1 MPEINAIVRTPHGF
15 LENCFLERFGV
26 FSGEFTVGDDRVEL
40 LRGER
45 VIDFERANA
54 VVEPEVRISAFHFI
68 VETGKEA
75 VEVAFRDGGAYTEVF
90 PSKSGL

>member
-45 VIDFERANA
+45 VELILNA
-54 VVEPEVRISAFHFI
+54 PTPLSNLKYGSVRFIS
-68 VETGKEA
+68 
-75 VEVAFRDGGAYTEVF
+75 
-90 PSKSGL
+90 S